1 MYNKLSADPT
11 ALILG
16 ISSLVIVLLGC
27 CCGFLV
33 IISLILGIVG
43 LVLANKS
50 LAEFYQNSENYSVQ
64 SQKNVYAGKVLSIIG
79 IALSGLFIMVFA
91 VFMFFYQQNFT
102 ELLRNKYYES
112 KNIRIDIQDS
122 TKNINKTDRMYN
134 EKDSVY
140 SDSVSVDTSN

>member
-16 ISSLVIVLLGC
+16 ILSLVIVLLGC